1 MYFKFARRAAILLL
15 VTLSG
20 CYSTD
25 RMVGRSD
32 LTVVRQGDLPAPQGA
47 DQILQQRP
55 YLIGPLDKVTIE
67 VYQVPELTR
76 TLQVD
81 ANGQI
86 SLPLLGTIS
95 AAGKSPAELSEFIV
109 TNLRGR
115 YVRNP
120 QVTVN
125 ADTINQTFTVDGQV
139 KEPGLYPVL
148 GKMTLQRAVASAKGL
163 SEYANTNYV
172 VIFRQVGEQ
181 QMAGIYDLRAIR
193 QGEYPDPEVFTN
205 DIVLV
210 GESGGQ
216 RAIQTII
223 TSGALLTGPLIA
235 ILQ

>member
-1 MYFKFARRAAILLL
+1 MYFKFARGAAAVLL
-15 VTLSG
+15 VVLSG

-25 RMVGRSD
+25 RMVGRTD
-32 LTVVRQGDLPAPQGA
+32 LTVVEQGDLPPPQGS

-67 VYQVPELTR
+67 VYQVAELTR

-95 AAGKSPAELSEFIV
+95 AAGKSPAQLADFIA
-109 TNLRGR
+109 NSLRGR

-148 GKMTLQRAVASAKGL
+148 GKMTLQRAIASAKGL
-163 SEYANTNYV
+163 TEYANTNYV
-172 VIFRQVGEQ
+172 VVFRQVGDR

-193 QGEYPDPEVFTN
+193 QGMYGDPEVFTN

-210 GESGGQ
+210 GESGGR
-216 RAIQTII
+216 RAIQNLIA
-223 TSGALLTGPLIA
+223 SGALLTGPLIA

>member
-1 MYFKFARRAAILLL
+1 MRSKLASSAAILSL
-15 VTLSG
+15 VVLSG

-32 LTVVRQGDLPAPQGA
+32 LTVVEQGSLPPPLGS

-55 YLIGPLDKVTIE
+55 YLIGPLDKVTID
-67 VYQVPELTR
+67 VYNVPELTR

-86 SLPLLGTIS
+86 SLPLLGTIA
-95 AAGKSPAELSEFIV
+95 AAGKSPADLSTLIS
-109 TNLRGR
+109 NGLRGR
-115 YVRNP
+115 FVRNP

-125 ADTINQTFTVDGQV
+125 ADTINQTITVDGQV

-148 GKMTLQRAVASAKGL
+148 GKMTLQKSIASAKGL
-163 SEYANTNYV
+163 GEYANTNYV
-172 VIFRQVGEQ
+172 VVFRQVGAR

-193 QGEYPDPEVFTN
+193 QGMYPDPEVFTN

-210 GESGGQ
+210 GESGG
-216 RAIQTII
+216 RRIIQNVIA
-223 TSGALLTGPLIA
+223 SGALLTGPLIA

>member
-1 MYFKFARRAAILLL
+1 MHSKFARRAAILLTI
-15 VTLSG
+15 TLTG

-25 RMVGRSD
+25 RMVGRPD
-32 LTVVRQGDLPAPQGA
+32 LSVVQQGDLPAPLGS

-55 YLIGPLDKVTIE
+55 YLIGPLDKVVIE

-86 SLPLLGTIS
+86 SLPLLGTVS
-95 AAGKSPAELSEFIV
+95 AAGKSPAELATYITE
-109 TNLRGR
+109 NLRGR

-172 VIFRQVGEQ
+172 VIFRQVGDR

-193 QGEYPDPEVFTN
+193 QGQYPDPEVFTN

-210 GESGGQ
+210 GESGGR
-216 RAIQTII
+216 RAIQNII
-223 TSGALLTGPLIA
+223 ASGALLTGPLIA